1 MNFLVVATNQIPLR
15 GSAANQD
22 DLTGLTGQTMATIV
36 RDTLRRVYK
45 KSEIKVSR
53 EASLDRSQWQG
64 RCRIRGVEYTYR
76 ILTAQPY
83 GIAAPQ
89 AEP

>member
-45 KSEIKVSR
+45 KSEIK
-53 EASLDRSQWQG
+53 
-64 RCRIRGVEYTYR
+64 
-76 ILTAQPY
+76 LTGSEFRPGPMARPLPDS
-83 GIAAPQ
+83 GSGSGNENIAMERAT
-89 AEP
+89 